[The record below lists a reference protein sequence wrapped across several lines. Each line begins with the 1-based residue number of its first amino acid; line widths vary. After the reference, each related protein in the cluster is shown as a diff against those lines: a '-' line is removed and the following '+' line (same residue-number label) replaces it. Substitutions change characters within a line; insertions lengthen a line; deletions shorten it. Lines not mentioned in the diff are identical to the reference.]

1 MIILALLLMFVKF
14 IWDLRIVYA
23 LQELRIRG
31 IMKVCVGLYSMILLV
46 ILLEFLIKP
55 IISTPASRTWFV
67 MSAVIAWSILRMCH
81 QQVILMRP
89 VVCMG
94 L

>member
-1 MIILALLLMFVKF
+1 MVILSLLLMFVKF
-14 IWDLRIVYA
+14 IWDLRIVNA

-31 IMKVCVGLYSMILLV
+31 IMKVGICLYSMILLV
-46 ILLEFLIKP
+46 ILLEFLIKA
-55 IISTPASRTWFV
+55 ISTPTSCTWFI

>member
-1 MIILALLLMFVKF
+1 MIILSLLLMFVKF
-14 IWDLRIVYA
+14 IWDLRIVNA

-31 IMKVCVGLYSMILLV
+31 IMKVCICLYSMILLV

-55 IISTPASRTWFV
+55 ISTPTSCTWFV
-67 MSAVIAWSILRMCH
+67 MSAVIAWSILRMSH

>member
-1 MIILALLLMFVKF
+1 MIILSLMLMFVKF
-14 IWDLRIVYA
+14 IWDLRIVNA

-31 IMKVCVGLYSMILLV
+31 IMKVCICLYSMILLV
-46 ILLEFLIKP
+46 ILLEFLIKA
-55 IISTPASRTWFV
+55 ISTPACSTWFI
-67 MSAVIAWSILRMCH
+67 MSAVIAWSILRMRH